1 MRHQPHTSRREM
13 RERMFA
19 MSDDSPSATP
29 DGPHEHGH
37 EHRRGR
43 GRGERSERSGGR
55 GRRDRGF
62 GGPGDFGGLGF
73 GGPYGRGPKAG
84 RGDIRAG
91 VLALLSEQPRHGY
104 EIIHELADRSGG
116 VWRPSPGSIYPT
128 LKQLSHEGLIRADKG
143 EGRRVFEL
151 TDAGRTYVE
160 EHADEL
166 VAPWDSVGSGVDDA
180 YVELHDLTRQVI
192 AAVMQVGE
200 AGTPEQVAA
209 AAALLTESRRSLYR
223 ILAEDA

>member
-1 MRHQPHTSRREM
+1 
-13 RERMFA
+13 MFA

-29 DGPHEHGH
+29 DGPHEHEHHEHGEHGH
-37 EHRRGR
+37 EHGRGR
-43 GRGERSERSGGR
+43 GRSRDRGERSR
-55 GRRDRGF
+55 GRRERGF

-84 RGDIRAG
+84 RGDVRAG
-91 VLALLSEQPRHGY
+91 VLALLTEQPRHGY

-160 EHADEL
+160 AHADEL
-166 VAPWDSVGSGVDDA
+166 VAPWDSVGSGIDDA

-209 AAALLTESRRSLYR
+209 AAALLAETRRSLYR